1 MSAGFLTSNDEWQ
14 ALRSVD
20 HLARDL
26 YLALRRCMDFRTG
39 VVGGPHKAISWQA
52 LREDVEVPGR
62 PGVRSYRPSEQQLRR
77 RVEQLEKCGLL
88 CRIGSALTLQFR
100 MLMARTD
107 SCVQKKADRGA
118 TGQAKV
124 MKRNGGAVEWGV
136 RKTRSRAKAD
146 THLDTGETIKPPTPP
161 CGGLEGDSCEAHDP
175 IAHVDA
181 DNPEVDAQHEHR
193 LSEQR
198 CRDAEAVGD
207 GPAGRLAEDEDRERV
222 EWSPVLAWP
231 VGIRQDQR
239 AAVAQRLAG
248 LPHEQR
254 QRVLDEWRGCCET
267 MHVRHPWRL
276 FSHLVE
282 QAKQPGWLP
291 DHADRV
297 KAKREQARAV
307 EAVVLMQRRRAAP
320 DERGS
325 EDVAGHIALARAL
338 VAKGRRQ

>member
-88 CRIGSALTLQFR
+88 RRIGSALTLQFR

-118 TGQAKV
+118 TGPAKV
-124 MKRNGGAVEWGV
+124 AKRNGGAVEQGV

-146 THLDTGETIKPPTPP
+146 THLDTGETIKPPTHP
-161 CGGLEGDSCEAHDP
+161 CGAGGGFVRSTRP
-175 IAHVDA
+175 
-181 DNPEVDAQHEHR
+181 HR
-193 LSEQR
+193 PCR
-198 CRDAEAVGD
+198 CRQLR
-207 GPAGRLAEDEDRERV
+207 GRR
-222 EWSPVLAWP
+222 
-231 VGIRQDQR
+231 
-239 AAVAQRLAG
+239 
-248 LPHEQR
+248 
-254 QRVLDEWRGCCET
+254 T
-267 MHVRHPWRL
+267 
-276 FSHLVE
+276 
-282 QAKQPGWLP
+282 
-291 DHADRV
+291 
-297 KAKREQARAV
+297 ARAP
-307 EAVVLMQRRRAAP
+307 ALRATLPRCGGGGGWPCRPAC
-320 DERGS
+320 RG
-325 EDVAGHIALARAL
+325 
-338 VAKGRRQ
+338 